1 MQAHRLHW
9 QKQAYVFMEELPA
22 MRMRLWRRCL
32 WENLHLIQTSIA
44 AIMGKAI
51 LTKTAIVGKISM
63 AVRETG
69 ADADMRK

>member
-1 MQAHRLHW
+1 
-9 QKQAYVFMEELPA
+9 

-44 AIMGKAI
+44 AIMGKDI

-63 AVRETG
+63 AVRGTG